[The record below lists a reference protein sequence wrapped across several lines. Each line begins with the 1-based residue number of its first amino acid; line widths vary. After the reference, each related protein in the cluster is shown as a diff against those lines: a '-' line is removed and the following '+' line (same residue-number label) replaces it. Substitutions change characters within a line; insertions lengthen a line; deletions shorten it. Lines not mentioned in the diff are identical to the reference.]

1 MDIDAL
7 VFQANFD
14 TDPTKKLQA
23 YQMIRKQADG
33 LGIKL
38 ASMYDV
44 HQKFAKGELSGFTI
58 PALNLRTLTYDFAQA
73 VFRVAKR
80 LNAQYFIFEMARSEE
95 MYTGQSPFEFAS
107 SILGAAIREKYTGPI
122 YLQGDHYQFNQKKE
136 VSEELASLKGLI
148 TQSIAA
154 GFYNIDI
161 DASTLV
167 NLKLGSAD
175 AQQKENFTKTALL
188 TQFIR
193 QNQPSGIEIAIG
205 GEIGHIGDRNSTT
218 ADFEAFMKGYQKMLG
233 EDLGISKVAIQ
244 TGSTHGGVVS
254 PTGDVL
260 QPNIDFEAITSIGSV
275 ARSKYGMGGVVQ
287 HAASTLE
294 DTTLAQFPTAGT
306 LEIHLA
312 TQFQTIIFDL
322 LPTHLKDEMNQW
334 IMTNL
339 IAERLDGWTDE
350 QFLYKLRKKSLGH
363 FKKDIWGIDETTKK
377 KTVQAL
383 ETRLVTICTEL
394 NIPNA

>member
-38 ASMYDV
+38 TSMYDV
-44 HQKFAKGELSGFTI
+44 HKKFASGALSGFTI
-58 PALNLRTLTYDFAQA
+58 PALNLRTLTYDFARA
-73 VFRVAKR
+73 IFRTTKS
-80 LNAQYFIFEMARSEE
+80 LNASYFIFEIARHEE
-95 MYTGQSPFEFAS
+95 EYTGQSPFEFAS
-107 SILGAAIREKYTGPI
+107 SILAAAIKENFTGAV
-122 YLQGDHYQFNQKKE
+122 YLQGDHYQFDQKKDIT
-136 VSEELASLKGLI
+136 EELAQIKSLI
-148 TQSIAA
+148 TQSMAA

-260 QPNIDFEAITSIGSV
+260 QPNIDFELIKSIGLM
-275 ARSKYGMGGVVQ
+275 ARNEYGIGGVVQ

-294 DTTLAQFPTAGT
+294 DATLARFPTVDT

-377 KTVQAL
+377 KTVEVL
-383 ETRLVTICTEL
+383 EARLVTICSKL
-394 NIPNA
+394 NIQNA